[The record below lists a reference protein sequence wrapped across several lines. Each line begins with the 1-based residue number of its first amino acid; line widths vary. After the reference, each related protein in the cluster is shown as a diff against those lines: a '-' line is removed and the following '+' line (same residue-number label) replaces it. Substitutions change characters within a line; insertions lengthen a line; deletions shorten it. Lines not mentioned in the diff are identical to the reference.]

1 MGWRSSHTHELD
13 DRCRGPGTV
22 VGVTDLLS
30 NVVVPVA
37 NEEIAERT
45 AELAG
50 EYLDDGTD
58 VRVIHVVADEQAFD
72 EASED
77 EWEAF
82 AEDAFDRF
90 RTTYDG
96 DVETEVR
103 YGKDVVEGVFAAA
116 EDVDAS
122 AIVFTPRG
130 GSRWRQLMS
139 GDVARE
145 LVTECDRPVIALP
158 TPGESQ

>member
-1 MGWRSSHTHELD
+1 M
-13 DRCRGPGTV
+13 V
-22 VGVTDLLS
+22 AVTDLLS

-58 VRVIHVVADEQAFD
+58 VRVLHVVADEQAFD
-72 EASED
+72 EASEA
-77 EWEAF
+77 EWETF
-82 AEDAFDRF
+82 ADEAFDRF
-90 RTTYDG
+90 RATYDG
-96 DVETEVR
+96 KVETEVR
-103 YGKDVVEGVFAAA
+103 YGTDVVEGIFAAA
-116 EDVDAS
+116 DDVGAS

-145 LVTECDRPVIALP
+145 LVTESDRPVIALP
-158 TPGESQ
+158 TSGEGR

>member
-1 MGWRSSHTHELD
+1 MTE
-13 DRCRGPGTV
+13 
-22 VGVTDLLS
+22 LLS

-58 VRVIHVVADEQAFD
+58 VRVVHVVVDEQAFD
-72 EASED
+72 EASEA

-90 RTTYDG
+90 RASYDG

-103 YGKDVVEGVFAAA
+103 YGTDVVEGIFEAAA
-116 EDVDAS
+116 EVDAS

-145 LVTECDRPVIALP
+145 LVSECDRPVIALP
-158 TPGESQ
+158 TSSEDR